1 MLETYRNASAE
12 VLNTSLLTNKFPCKI
27 EDICCRMGERGD
39 TLTIIVKTDYYCA
52 FSVCGL
58 YYLS

>member
-1 MLETYRNASAE
+1 MSETE
-12 VLNTSLLTNKFPCKI
+12 VLNISLLTNKFPCKI